1 MKITFLTFTL
11 LMSMVVNT
19 NSNEVDLS
27 DAYFQFGWKNL
38 ENPSSSLIDIPNANA
53 TLEILKSNLSW
64 SKRKY
69 KRKSVIWYRNKYWRY
84 WEDLIIEDREGFY
97 NIEITYNNSGY
108 IKSDSFNFTS
118 QDFIRTLNNNKR
130 DDVSKLAW
138 ITEPQIFEG
147 KVGFSGYR

>member
-53 TLEILKSNLSW
+53 TLEILKSEIYLDQKENIKK
-64 SKRKY
+64 KRIF
-69 KRKSVIWYRNKYWRY
+69 IWYRNKY
-84 WEDLIIEDREGFY
+84 
-97 NIEITYNNSGY
+97 
-108 IKSDSFNFTS
+108 
-118 QDFIRTLNNNKR
+118 
-130 DDVSKLAW
+130 
-138 ITEPQIFEG
+138 
-147 KVGFSGYR
+147 